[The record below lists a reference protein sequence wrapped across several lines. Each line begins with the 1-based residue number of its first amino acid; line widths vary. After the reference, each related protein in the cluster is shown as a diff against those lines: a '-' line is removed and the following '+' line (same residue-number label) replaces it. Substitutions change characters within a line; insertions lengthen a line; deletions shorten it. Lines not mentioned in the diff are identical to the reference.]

1 MNDCPLSDTALG
13 GGAVEAA
20 GLACLTFGDAHAAK
34 RSAPAMAHCEYQI
47 LEAQRPRAIPTPQP
61 NLRVSRQPGI
71 RVAPGSDLECSRR
84 PGPPIEPRA
93 ASRIPPV

>member
-1 MNDCPLSDTALG
+1 MMNDCPLSDTALG
-13 GGAVEAA
+13 GGAAEAA

-34 RSAPAMAHCEYQI
+34 TSAPAMAHCEYLI

-61 NLRVSRQPGI
+61 NLRVPLRPGI
-71 RVAPGSDLECSRR
+71 RVAPGFDLAYATS
-84 PGPPIEPRA
+84 GPPIDPRA